1 MFHRSKLGLVAAA
14 AVSATLLLAACSSS
28 GGGSP
33 ATSDTGTAANNS
45 SSTTTKTTQIKLIDY
60 PTSSVGWI
68 AYIGQQKG
76 FFQAEHIDLTTVPLP
91 AGGTAP
97 SALLGGSA
105 QVAPIDLFNVAPLL
119 KKGVKLEL
127 LANTGASFWTLVG
140 KKGTNPDTLKQDLAA
155 MQGKSIASPSVA
167 GSGAQFFHLMT
178 EAYGLG
184 KSGVGVV
191 ADPTNA
197 TLISGRVPAAM
208 TDDIGACRLET
219 MGYPELMSF
228 VSPPQAKST
237 YPTAVQTTI
246 GLAGLGYWASTKW
259 AQANAQAVTGFQKA
273 VEKTVEWATA
283 PANAKEVASM
293 IRSSSRN
300 VPSISD
306 TDWSTCVQKV
316 LNGWNV
322 NFTAADA
329 TAWGSLLKDA
339 GVVSALPPTSQW
351 FAPGLPQS

>member
-1 MFHRSKLGLVAAA
+1 MFHRSKLGLVAAG
-14 AVSATLLLAACSSS
+14 AVSAALLLTACSSS
-28 GGGSP
+28 GGSGP
-33 ATSDTGTAANNS
+33 TSSNTGAAASNSAGTA
-45 SSTTTKTTQIKLIDY
+45 KTTQIKLIDY

-76 FFQAEHIDLTTVPLP
+76 FFQAEHIDLSLVSLP

-105 QVAPIDLFNVAPLL
+105 QAAPIDLFNVAPLL
-119 KKGVKLEL
+119 AKGVKLEL

-178 EAYGLG
+178 DAYGLG
-184 KSGVGVV
+184 KSSVGVV

-197 TLISGRVPAAM
+197 TLISGKVPAAM

-237 YPTAVQTTI
+237 YPAAVQSMI
-246 GLAGLGYWASTKW
+246 GLAGLGYWTTAKW
-259 AQANAQAVTGFQKA
+259 AQDNPQAVTGFQQA
-273 VEKTVEWATA
+273 VEKTVQWATD
-283 PANAKEVASM
+283 PANASAVAAM
-293 IRSSSRN
+293 IRSSNRN

-306 TDWSTCVQKV
+306 TDWTTCVQKV
-316 LNGWNV
+316 LSGWNV

-329 TAWGSLLKDA
+329 TAWGALLKSA
-339 GVVSALPPTSQW
+339 GVADSLPATSEW